1 MFKDF
6 SNCSLINVSAVSEFP
21 GNCHPPVTGM
31 GGCKSAAETARA
43 VPARAT
49 AHSAEPAAS
58 KARLKL
64 PTMCLSFP
72 LTHTAA
78 HCWMYGTSLTD
89 PGCSPCAMQQLFS
102 TAQAS
107 FQPIRPAGL
116 PSWTHISQKGAWLR
130 LSPQILMHPLPPLP
144 GARGSLAA
152 LPGAKPIWSLLNS
165 GAQASWGRKASG
177 RFLLPPPSPHSP
189 RSALCQWLVTSR

>member
-107 FQPIRPAGL
+107 FS
-116 PSWTHISQKGAWLR
+116 PSDLLGC
-130 LSPQILMHPLPPLP
+130 
-144 GARGSLAA
+144 LAE
-152 LPGAKPIWSLLNS
+152 PT
-165 GAQASWGRKASG
+165 
-177 RFLLPPPSPHSP
+177 SP
-189 RSALCQWLVTSR
+189 RREPGSGCHPKS